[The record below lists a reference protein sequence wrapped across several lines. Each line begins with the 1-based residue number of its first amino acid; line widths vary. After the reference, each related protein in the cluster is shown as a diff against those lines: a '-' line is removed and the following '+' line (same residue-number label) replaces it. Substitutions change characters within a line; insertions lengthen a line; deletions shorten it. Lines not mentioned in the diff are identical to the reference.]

1 VNSIYCSSKSGV
13 FADEVE
19 FVNSVGFAVENVTRT
34 AVKNGGFGLA
44 EVKGSSVYAL
54 AQCWKTVSSDG
65 CRECLEKAGKA
76 VRGCVPHPNLS
87 LSLSRKVS

>member
-34 AVKNGGFGLA
+34 AVKKWRIWIGGSEG
-44 EVKGSSVYAL
+44 VVGV
-54 AQCWKTVSSDG
+54 
-65 CRECLEKAGKA
+65 CLGA
-76 VRGCVPHPNLS
+76 VLEDCQ
-87 LSLSRKVS
+87 